1 MNSKTKVILGIA
13 IALVVILSGGM
24 AISAIAQSGID
35 TSQGDVVNESLID
48 EATPVDSSGL
58 AQENLP
64 QGVDV
69 DLIKAAIENGWKLR
83 LEAGLDRNRGL
94 EADYKNRLSQYY
106 SATAMNATNSTDVN
120 VDKTMQMPPQPPSEK
135 QVEQIAPFQFVSP
148 NASELEKQGNY
159 IDYGRYNEKIAG
171 FRVQDFGIDNITYLK
186 IQINGG
192 NAAEVVVDIKYWSEF
207 VHTNPDGSEVT
218 SRPHGGERHTFLL
231 VTEGGVWRIISD
243 TFTIIPGFEP

>member
-1 MNSKTKVILGIA
+1 MNSKTKVIWGIA

-35 TSQGDVVNESLID
+35 TSQGDVVNESLAGED
-48 EATPVDSSGL
+48 NPVDSSGL

-64 QGVDV
+64 QGAVV
-69 DLIKAAIENGWKLR
+69 DLIKATIENGWKLR

-106 SATAMNATNSTDVN
+106 SATAINGASFTDVN

-171 FRVQDFGIDNITYLK
+171 FRAQDFGIDNITYLK
-186 IQINGG
+186 IQIKDG
-192 NAAEVVVDIKYWSEF
+192 NAEVVVDIKYWSEF
-207 VHTNPDGSEVT
+207 VHTNPDGSNVT

-231 VTEGGVWRIISD
+231 VSEGGVWRIISD